1 MLNNLSETTTPI
13 SEIKQVEPKKPNRQI
28 DLLVLVLLFAVF
40 AIAFVYF
47 SFKKEDV
54 GDQSRILWKFQ
65 VGKITKPIL
74 AGNTVYFAS
83 SSTTGGTTTLLYA
96 LDENTGQVKWK
107 IPVETSFFPP
117 SPTASKEAV
126 YFVNSEGKLFAI
138 STEDG
143 KPLWS
148 FDGKERP
155 SRSPP
160 FIQTSPVV
168 VDGNVY
174 FGGSQNFYA
183 LNATTGNE
191 VWRYKLNPVPQSDG
205 TADKGLV
212 QDPLVVANGV
222 IYFADDNGRLYA
234 IDAASG
240 QDKLAEKI

>member
-74 AGNTVYFAS
+74 AGNTVYFA
-83 SSTTGGTTTLLYA
+83 
-96 LDENTGQVKWK
+96 
-107 IPVETSFFPP
+107 
-117 SPTASKEAV
+117 
-126 YFVNSEGKLFAI
+126 I

-212 QDPLVVANGV
+212 QDP
-222 IYFADDNGRLYA
+222 
-234 IDAASG
+234 
-240 QDKLAEKI
+240 